1 MTESVIAGRPVISAW
16 TAISPFGYG
25 REAFAAGVRSG
36 ASPSAPAADEVPEER
51 ACTVPDFS
59 PRAYFGPKGT
69 RAMNRVS
76 GLTVAATKQ
85 LLADIGAEPGAGSED
100 VGFVLGTTTGSAK
113 SMMDLTRASLTGDKP
128 DHVEPAAVPG
138 CVMNGAAGQAAIWHG
153 LKGPNATI
161 AAGRTTGLQAL
172 NYARRL
178 LSTGRASQVLC
189 GAAEE
194 YSSARSWLEFHRR
207 NAEGPARAMGEGC
220 VMLLLE
226 PAADVSP
233 DRTVLATLV
242 GSESRVCLDDDLAGA
257 VSRAVRALLD
267 RTGVA
272 PSQVWAA
279 VGSDFSDAESL
290 ALRGLFGDEVVDRV
304 PSVDLIGD
312 TSSASALFQIVSVLS
327 VAAPEPGRDHAVV
340 TACDDDGSV
349 ACALLELRRQP

>member
-1 MTESVIAGRPVISAW
+1 MTATVPADWPVISAW

-25 REAFAAGVRSG
+25 REAFAAGVRAG
-36 ASPSAPAADEVPEER
+36 ASPAAPAADEVPEER

-59 PRAYFGPKGT
+59 PRAYFGIKGT

-85 LLADIGAEPGAGSED
+85 LLADIGVESGEGSED

-207 NAEGPARAMGEGC
+207 NAEARVMGEGC

-226 PAADVSP
+226 PAASVSA

-257 VSRAVRALLD
+257 VSRAVKALLD
-267 RTGVA
+267 KADVA

-290 ALRGLFGDEVVDRV
+290 ALRGMFGDEAVDRV
-304 PSVDLIGD
+304 PSADLIGD

-327 VAAPEPGRDHAVV
+327 VAAPEPDRDYAVV

-349 ACALLELRRQP
+349 ACALLRLRGNP